1 MCKIHVTN
9 INSLH
14 FPPSK
19 GLLTTYASMKRVG
32 GGGVSNY
39 VVCKDTCTEQVVDS
53 KNLFKKERISD
64 KAIGA
69 K

>member
-1 MCKIHVTN
+1 MYKIHVTN
-9 INSLH
+9 MNSLH

-19 GLLTTYASMKRVG
+19 GLLTTYASMKRVW
-32 GGGVSNY
+32 GGGVYYS
-39 VVCKDTCTEQVVDS
+39 VFKDTCTEQVVES
-53 KNLFKKERISD
+53 KNLLKKVRISD